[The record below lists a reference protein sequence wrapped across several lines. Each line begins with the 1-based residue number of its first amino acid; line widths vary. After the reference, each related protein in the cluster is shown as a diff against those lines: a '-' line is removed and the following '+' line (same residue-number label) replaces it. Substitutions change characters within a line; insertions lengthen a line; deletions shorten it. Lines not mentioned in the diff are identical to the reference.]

1 MKKYATL
8 LLKILLALILF
19 ILLSLLII
27 PVVFKDRIKTS
38 VEKAINESV
47 DAKVYFSD
55 YKLGFFRNFPNI
67 SFSLED
73 LVVAGTGKF
82 DSDTLASCR
91 SARLVFNLKSL
102 FSGSGY
108 EIKSMIFENAAVKT
122 IVHEDGSVNW
132 DIMKETEEVDD
143 SESSSAMKILL
154 KRVEILESSFAY
166 LDREADMEAWVGDLN
181 AGMTGDLTMNE
192 TNLDIALTSGDV
204 SFIMEDFK
212 YLNKVTAQAE
222 VLLRA
227 NLDSMRFYFLDNY
240 LLMNGLRLEFAGM
253 VAMPEEDIIT
263 DLTFKTGPTPFKSLL
278 SLIPAFYMSG
288 FEELQ
293 TEGVFNLEG
302 SARGIYSDADST
314 MPDIALDLKVNN
326 GMISYPSLPEKIRN
340 INMSSE
346 IFVDGRELDRTTVA
360 MDNFHME
367 LAGNPFDMRF
377 FLATPMSD
385 PDLKGTMTG
394 KIDLTALSKAMPLD
408 SIDLSG
414 MVTLSVNMAG
424 RMSMIENGQYEKF
437 DASGNIRL
445 NDLLVAVQGYPEV
458 RINEASSDLSPRS
471 SSLSGTGIKVGNNSD
486 FSVNGQLE
494 NYIPYLFSDGIL
506 KGKLSVNSDMID
518 LNEIMAYLETD
529 TMVTDTA
536 ALAVI
541 KVPEDLD
548 LDFTASAARL
558 EYSSIK
564 ANNVKG
570 HLLVKDGV
578 LSIRETG
585 MDLFGG
591 KISLNADY
599 DTRDMLKPLIK
610 ADLSLEQLAI
620 REAFSSFEM
629 IRKFAPSA
637 NGVNGNVAMKLTFS
651 SLLKNDFMPLIG
663 TISGSGKLRSAEV
676 TLVESAVYD
685 KLKEVLK
692 LGRNYSNTFRDLDI
706 GFRISD
712 GKMIVSPFNTK
723 VGNIKM
729 NISGEQGI
737 DQSVN
742 YVIRTEIPRAE
753 LGSSLNSLIDNLS
766 GQAAALG
773 ATFKP
778 SEILR
783 VNVNIRGTVLK
794 PLVSPFF
801 GDSPSDSTGPGIVTS
816 VKETVQATVEEKVD
830 EVKDQARD
838 RAREEGDKLV
848 REAEERGQQLRDE
861 AALAAEKI
869 RKEADTQAQNLIR
882 EAEPKGTIARI
893 AAQKAAESL
902 RKEADRRAEQLT
914 LEADEKATRMVDE
927 AKLKREQML
936 EKI

>member
-8 LLKILLALILF
+8 LLKILLGLILF
-19 ILLSLLII
+19 ILLSLLVI
-27 PVVFKDRIKTS
+27 PLVFRDRIKTS
-38 VEKAINESV
+38 VERVINESV
-47 DAKVYFSD
+47 DAKVTFSD
-55 YKLGFFRNFPNI
+55 YKLGFFRSFPNV

-73 LVVAGTGKF
+73 LTVAGTGLFEK
-82 DSDTLASCR
+82 DTLASCR

-132 DIMKETEEVDD
+132 DIMKETG
-143 SESSSAMKILL
+143 ESDEAESLSTMKILL
-154 KRVEILESSFAY
+154 KRVDILESSFAY
-166 LDREADMEAWVGDLN
+166 IDREADMEAWVRDLN
-181 AGMTGDLTMNE
+181 AGMTGDLTMSE
-192 TNLDIALTSGDV
+192 TNLDIALTSGYV
-204 SFIMEDFK
+204 TFIMEGFK
-212 YLNKVTAQAE
+212 YLNSVAAEAE
-222 VLLRA
+222 VLLKA
-227 NLDSMRFYFLDNY
+227 NLDSMRFDFLDNY

-253 VAMPEEDIIT
+253 VAMPQDDILT
-263 DLTFKTGPTPFKSLL
+263 DLTFETGPTPFKSLL

-293 TEGVFNLEG
+293 TEGEFNLEG
-302 SARGIYSDADST
+302 SARGVYSDADST
-314 MPDIALDLKVNN
+314 LPDIALDLKVNN

-340 INMSSE
+340 ISLSSE
-346 IFVDGRELDRTTVA
+346 IFVDGRDLDRTKVD

-367 LAGNPFDMRF
+367 LAGNPFDMKF
-377 FLATPMSD
+377 HLATPMSD

-414 MVTLSVNMAG
+414 LVTMSVNMAG
-424 RMSMIENGQYEKF
+424 RMSMIETGQYEKF
-437 DASGNIRL
+437 DASGTIRL
-445 NDLLVAVQGYPEV
+445 DNLLLAMQGYPEV
-458 RINEASSDLSPRS
+458 RINDALMDLSPRS

-494 NYIPYLFSDGIL
+494 NYIPYLFSDGII
-506 KGKLSVNSDMID
+506 KGKLSMRSDMID
-518 LNEIMAYLETD
+518 LNEIMSYLETD
-529 TMVTDTA
+529 TTVSDTA

-564 ANNVKG
+564 ADNIQG
-570 HLLVKDGV
+570 HLIVKDGI

-585 MDLFGG
+585 MDLLGG
-591 KISLNADY
+591 KVSLNADY
-599 DTRDMLKPLIK
+599 DTRDMLRPLMK
-610 ADLSLEQLAI
+610 ADLSFEQVGI
-620 REAFSSFEM
+620 REAFNSFEM

-637 NGVNGNVAMKLTFS
+637 SGVNGKVAMKLAFS
-651 SLLKNDFMPLIG
+651 SFLKDDFMPLIG
-663 TISGSGKLRSAEV
+663 TINGSGNLKSDEV

-685 KLKEVLK
+685 KIKEVLK

-706 GFRISD
+706 SFRIND

-729 NISGEQGI
+729 NIGGEQGI

-773 ATFKP
+773 TTFNP
-778 SEILR
+778 SGILK

-794 PLVSPFF
+794 PLVTPFF
-801 GDSPSDSTGPGIVTS
+801 GDSPTDSTSTGIVTS
-816 VKETVQATVEEKVD
+816 VKETVQTIVEEKVD
-830 EVKDQARD
+830 EVKDQARA
-838 RAREEGDKLV
+838 RAQEEGDKLV

-869 RKEADTQAQNLIR
+869 RKESDNQAQNLIR
-882 EAEPKGTIARI
+882 EAEPKGTLARL
-893 AAQKAAESL
+893 AAQKAAESV

-914 LEADEKATRMVDE
+914 READDKATRMVDE